1 MRVPLRWIAEYTEL
15 PDYPQEE
22 FLERLTLAGLEVEGV
37 TKLQAEGV
45 RVGQVLAVE
54 PHPAGENLKLCT
66 VRVGKDEFLTVC
78 GAPNVSQGMLVPFA
92 LPGALLPKGPV
103 EKTEIRGVK
112 SAGMILSREELGLEE
127 KSQGIWEL
135 PPDAPVG
142 ADLAEVLELPD
153 LILDLKITSNR
164 PDLPGVFGLAR
175 EFSALFRTE
184 LTEPELSFPE
194 AETPVEKFTA
204 VDVESGEDCP
214 RYVARVIRGVSWRPS
229 PLGVQAR
236 LLKCGMRP
244 ISLVVDLTNY
254 VMLEMGHPLHAFD
267 HEALEEGR
275 IVVRRAREGEA
286 LRTLDGV
293 ERSLSPEVLVI
304 ADGRRPVALAGIIGG
319 EETEVREGTRAVLLE
334 AAAFAPGLV
343 RRGSRLLGLRTE
355 ASLRFERGLSPETVE
370 SASRRFC
377 ALLAS
382 YGGGTIARGA
392 VDIYLRRPS
401 PRLILLRRSR
411 IPEFLGINL
420 PDEDVVES
428 LSRLGLKIQ
437 PTAQGWTAEIP
448 PHRLD
453 LGREQD
459 LLEELARLH
468 GYERVP
474 EIIPH
479 VPPRVGRKAS
489 EEEFADRIRI
499 ILAGLGL
506 MEVYTFPLVP
516 AEEAE
521 VRVRNPMAQG
531 QEGLRRSLLPG
542 LLRAVEENVRNQAP
556 GGAIFEVGKVFF
568 FEDGEPKE
576 EYRVGIVLFGRA
588 EAPLSG
594 KVSYGPA
601 ELKGVVEALLCALRV
616 DHWQLGPCDDPRLH
630 PFRRATVLLGEEP
643 AGIFGEVNP
652 ELLDLPGERRVLFAE
667 IRLPV
672 LFSWVRPPCYRPL
685 PRFPASKRDLSLIAP
700 EDLPEVA
707 VREKIL
713 AEPLVESAFL
723 YDRYQGPGIPPG
735 RVSLTYELSFRHPE
749 HTLSAEE
756 VEEAVERILASLA
769 PLDVQIRT
777 QDGKNRAQ

>member
-1 MRVPLRWIAEYTEL
+1 MRVSLRWIAEYTEL
-15 PDYPQEE
+15 PDLPEGQ
-22 FLERLTLAGLEVEGV
+22 FFERLTLAGLEVEGV

-45 RVGQVLAVE
+45 KVGQVLGVE
-54 PHPAGENLKLCT
+54 PHPAAENLKLCT
-66 VRVGKDEFLTVC
+66 VRVGKEEFLTVC

-103 EKTEIRGVK
+103 EETQIRGVK

-127 KSQGIWEL
+127 KSQGVWEL

-142 ADLAEVLELPD
+142 ADLAEILELPD
-153 LILDLKITSNR
+153 LVLDLKITSNR
-164 PDLPGVFGLAR
+164 PDLLGVFGLAR
-175 EFSALFRTE
+175 EFSALFRTQ
-184 LTEPELSFPE
+184 LTESELSFPE
-194 AETPVEKFTA
+194 AEIPVEKLTR

-214 RYVARVIRGVSWRPS
+214 RYVARVIQGVSWRPS
-229 PLGVQAR
+229 PLLVQAR

-244 ISLVVDLTNY
+244 ISFIVDLTNY

-275 IVVRRAREGEA
+275 IVVRRARPGETI
-286 LRTLDGV
+286 RTLDGV
-293 ERSLSPEVLVI
+293 ERSLSSEVLVI
-304 ADGRRPVALAGIIGG
+304 ADGKRPVALAGIMGG

-334 AAAFAPGLV
+334 AAAFAPALV

-377 ALLAS
+377 TLLVRH
-382 YGGGTIARGA
+382 GGGAIARGA
-392 VDIYLRRPS
+392 VDVYLRRPS
-401 PRLILLRRSR
+401 RRLIPLRRSR

-420 PDEDVVES
+420 PDEEVVES

-437 PTAQGWTAEIP
+437 PTPQGWTAEIP

-468 GYERVP
+468 GYDRVP
-474 EIIPH
+474 ETVPYL
-479 VPPRVGRKAS
+479 PPRVGQKAP
-489 EEEFADRIRI
+489 EEEFADRIRM

-521 VRVRNPMAQG
+521 VRVHNPMAQG
-531 QEGLRRSLLPG
+531 QEGLRKSLLPG
-542 LLRAVEENVRNQAP
+542 LLRAVEENIRSQVS

-568 FEDGEPKE
+568 LADGEPRE
-576 EYRVGIVLFGRA
+576 EYRVGIVLFGRTDT
-588 EAPLSG
+588 PLSG
-594 KVSYGPA
+594 KASYGPA
-601 ELKGVVEALLCALRV
+601 ELKGVVEAMLSALRV
-616 DHWQLGPCDDPRLH
+616 DHWRLGPCDDPRLH
-630 PFRRATVLLGEEP
+630 PFRRASLFLGKEP
-643 AGIFGEVNP
+643 AGILGEVNP
-652 ELLDLPGERRVLFAE
+652 EFLNLPGERRVLFAE

-672 LFSWVRPPCYRPL
+672 LFGLVQPPRYRPL

-700 EDLPEVA
+700 EDLPEA
-707 VREKIL
+707 AIREKIL
-713 AEPLVESAFL
+713 AESLVENAFL
-723 YDRYQGPGIPPG
+723 YDRYQGPGIPAG

-749 HTLSAEE
+749 RTLSAEE
-756 VEEAVERILASLA
+756 VEEAVQRILASLA

-777 QDGKNRAQ
+777 